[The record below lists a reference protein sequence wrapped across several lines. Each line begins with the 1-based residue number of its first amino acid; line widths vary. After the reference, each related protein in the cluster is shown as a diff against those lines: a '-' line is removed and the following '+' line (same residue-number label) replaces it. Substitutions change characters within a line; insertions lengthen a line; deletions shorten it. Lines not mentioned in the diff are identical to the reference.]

1 MEGFDQFGLQN
12 DVLSEAGF
20 EAYEAAK
27 MQRTNDIRAMQLDT
41 ISLSQQLGLRQEGF
55 AEDNAEETVTLVD
68 GPFTTFLD
76 IPQLP
81 LLAARKQAHKLLL
94 AIDQQADI
102 LLPPAGRTST
112 YSPDTITRTNVYT
125 LISFFR

>member
-81 LLAARKQAHKLLL
+81 LLAVVREPGWDVYDSKRIYIFFQGPCSL
-94 AIDQQADI
+94 AC
-102 LLPPAGRTST
+102 R
-112 YSPDTITRTNVYT
+112 YS
-125 LISFFR
+125 